1 MKLKYLV
8 IKDWLLI
15 TKNYFFYVTLF
26 MAVLMVLLIN
36 FVIPEDSSIQT
47 KTFFTSTYEMSEGM
61 KDSFIQ
67 SGYIF
72 VDSQKN
78 MDEKLKDNL
87 QSIGIIFKGSNHME
101 FRLQGYESEK
111 FKNLLRVTAEMEN
124 PTINDESKVK
134 ITQLKKANEQKIIPF
149 NQSILPLFHVM
160 EPALLGLFLI
170 ASMIFSEK
178 DENTITLYYTA
189 PSKLNNF
196 FLSKIIVLIV
206 LGIIS
211 VTLTTVLTVG
221 FTANYFYLIILT
233 VVCSFMGSSI
243 GLLLASFFK
252 SFTNAMMWI
261 VAISLLLS
269 FSFMSYFSPS
279 YTPLLIKFLPTYYMI
294 FAYKEGL
301 FPSGNPNI
309 IYQTIFISGSL
320 GIVTYLLALINYKRS
335 FSRGF

>member
-1 MKLKYLV
+1 MKLKCLV
-8 IKDWLLI
+8 KKDWLLI

-26 MAVLMVLLIN
+26 MAVLMILLIN
-36 FVIPEDSSIQT
+36 FVIPADPSIQT
-47 KTFFTSTYEMSEGM
+47 KSFFTSTYEMTEEMKASMSEG
-61 KDSFIQ
+61 
-67 SGYIF
+67 GYVF
-72 VDSQKN
+72 VDSQKLL
-78 MDEKLKDNL
+78 DEKLKDNL
-87 QSIGIIFKGSNHME
+87 QSIGIIFKENNHME
-101 FRLQGYESEK
+101 FRLQGYENEK
-111 FKNLLRVTAEMEN
+111 FKNLLRITAKMDATN
-124 PTINDESKVK
+124 ISDGLNVK
-134 ITQLKKANEQKIIPF
+134 ITQLKDINEQKIIPF

-178 DENTITLYYTA
+178 DENTITLYHTT

-211 VTLTTVLTVG
+211 VSLTTLLTIG
-221 FTANYFYLIILT
+221 FTANYFYIIILT

-261 VAISLLLS
+261 VAISILLS

-279 YTPLLIKFLPTYYMI
+279 YTPLLMKFLPTYYMI

-301 FPSGNPNI
+301 FPSGNPSI
-309 IYQTIFISGSL
+309 IYQTLFISGSL
-320 GIVTYLLALINYKRS
+320 GIVSYLLALINYKRS
-335 FSRGF
+335 FSKGF